1 MNNHYQAPASAPAD
15 PAFATYPPRFLS
27 LSGRIGRLRYL
38 AYCMGLSLLTYPV
51 IFAIFA
57 FSGLFNGEAPGPLI
71 FIPLALVY
79 IALLVMTFGYMVRRL
94 NDMDQSGWL
103 SLLMLIPLVNVIMV
117 LVLLFARGTAG
128 SNRYGPA
135 PVPNT
140 KGVVVLALIPLLFA
154 VLGIV
159 AAISLPA
166 YQQYILQAEQ
176 MQQAFE

>member
-1 MNNHYQAPASAPAD
+1 MDNHYQAPASAPAD
-15 PAFATYPPRFLS
+15 PAFSTYQPRFLS

-38 AYCMGLSLLTYPV
+38 AYCMGLMLITYPV
-51 IFAIFA
+51 IFIIFSL
-57 FSGLFNGEAPGPLI
+57 SGLFTGQPPGPMV
-71 FIPLALVY
+71 FISLAVVY
-79 IALLVMTFGYMVRRL
+79 LALLVFTFGYAVRRL

>member
-1 MNNHYQAPASAPAD
+1 MDNHYQAPASAPAD
-15 PAFATYPPRFLS
+15 PAFSTYQPRFLS

-38 AYCMGLSLLTYPV
+38 AYCMGLMLITYPV
-51 IFAIFA
+51 IFIIFSL
-57 FSGLFNGEAPGPLI
+57 SGLFTGQAPGPMV
-71 FIPLALVY
+71 FISLAVVY
-79 IALLVMTFGYMVRRL
+79 LALLVFTFGYAVRRL
-94 NDMDQSGWL
+94 NDLDQSGWL
-103 SLLMLIPLVNVIMV
+103 SLLLLIPLVNLIMA
-117 LVLLFARGTAG
+117 LVLLFARGTAS

-176 MQQAFE
+176 MQQVFE